1 MFSVSKRALLVV
13 SILALAVLLVI
24 WWPRHAP
31 QVELP
36 KPAPA
41 HLSSLSEEPDWSEL
55 DMHQGSMGRSEFE
68 QLIDQVYTTGS
79 LWRDWVDIGDS
90 QVRVRMHGENWY
102 GLSFRNEGREVPSL
116 RTWKRADELGVAP
129 VGRPLQGL
137 HIAIDPGHLGGE
149 WAKME
154 DRWLVVDGQPP
165 ICEGDMTLFVAELLK
180 PRLEG
185 LGAKVTLVRDSAQPV
200 TKWRPSDLVEL
211 AKQELGAD
219 ADPWRVQKV
228 SERLFYRTAEIRAR
242 AERVNEEIRP
252 DLVLCLHF
260 NADAWG
266 DPSNPT
272 LVEKNHFHLLVHG
285 AYADEEVALEDQRF
299 MMLKKLL
306 SRVHYEEAPLAE
318 SIAEAF
324 VESTEMP
331 PFQYKP
337 GSSIVRPVGDHS
349 CVWARNLLANRLYD
363 CPVIFME
370 PYVMNSKLDYP
381 RMQAG
386 DYVGLRKVAGKMQPS
401 IFREYA
407 ELMISGL
414 VRHYGSRR

>member
-1 MFSVSKRALLVV
+1 MFCVSKRALLAL
-13 SILALAVLLVI
+13 SLLAIVVLLAI
-24 WWPRHAP
+24 WWPRNVPRA
-31 QVELP
+31 EDP
-36 KPAPA
+36 KPEPP
-41 HLSSLSEEPDWSEL
+41 HLSSLSAEPDWSDL
-55 DMHQGSMGRSEFE
+55 DVHQGSISRSEFE
-68 QLIDQVYTTGS
+68 RLIDEVYTTGS
-79 LWRDWVDIGDS
+79 LWRDWVDIGES
-90 QVRVRMHGENWY
+90 QVRVRMRGDDWY
-102 GLSFRNEGREVPSL
+102 DLAFRNESCEVTAP
-116 RTWKRADELGVAP
+116 RTWKRADELGKAP

-149 WAKME
+149 WAQME
-154 DRWLVVDGQPP
+154 GRWLVVDGQAP
-165 ICEGDMTLFVAELLK
+165 ICEGEMTLLVAELLK

-200 TKWRPSDLVEL
+200 TKWRPSDLVEI
-211 AKQELGAD
+211 AQQELGAG

-228 SERLFYRTAEIRAR
+228 ADRLFYRTAEIRAR
-242 AERVNEEIRP
+242 ADLVNEEIRP

-266 DPSNPT
+266 DPLNPT

-299 MMLKKLL
+299 MMVKKLL
-306 SRVHYEEAPLAE
+306 SRVHDEEAPLAE

-331 PFQYKP
+331 PFQYTP
-337 GSSIVRPVGDHS
+337 GSLIARSVGDHS

-370 PYVMNSKLDYP
+370 PYVMNSRLDYP

-386 DYVGLRKVAGKMQPS
+386 DYVGLKKVAGKLQSS